1 MRIFE
6 GSQKRLASLIVETK
20 QRISKLLIMM
30 AYSSCQGLLELD
42 ATGTI
47 CYRTNN
53 ERASLGVAARQERE
67 TDFCGPLRDR
77 IDDEHDGQKDC

>member
-1 MRIFE
+1 MGGLGGF
-6 GSQKRLASLIVETK
+6 QKRLALLVVETK
-20 QRISKLLIMM
+20 QRIYKVMIII
-30 AYSSCQGLLELD
+30 AYFSSLGLLGLD

-53 ERASLGVAARQERE
+53 ERAGLGVAARQERE